1 MKDLPK
7 ISEAE
12 WEVMKTIW
20 ENNPCTSNQVIERL
34 KDTTDWMPKTIK
46 TLITRLV
53 KKNVL
58 GFNVEGRVYY
68 YYPLLTKQECVKA
81 ESHSFLKRIYNGT
94 LKSMLINF
102 IEENELTK
110 EEIDELKEMLDD
122 RKS

>member
-1 MKDLPK
+1 VKEIPK

-20 ENNPCTSNQVIERL
+20 EHNPCTSNQVIEL
-34 KDTTDWMPKTIK
+34 LEATSEWMPKTIK
-46 TLITRLV
+46 TLINRLV
-53 KKNVL
+53 SKKVL
-58 GFNVEGRVYY
+58 DFNVEGRVYY

-81 ESHSFLKRIYNGT
+81 ENHSFLKRIYNGT

-110 EEIDELKEMLDD
+110 EEIRELKEMLDE
-122 RKS
+122 REP

>member
-1 MKDLPK
+1 
-7 ISEAE
+7 
-12 WEVMKTIW
+12 MKTIW

-34 KDTTDWMPKTIK
+34 EDTTEWMPKTIK
-46 TLITRLV
+46 TLINRLV

-81 ESHSFLKRIYNGT
+81 ENHSFLKRIYNGT

-110 EEIDELKEMLDD
+110 EEIAELKEMLDE

>member
-1 MKDLPK
+1 MKELPK

-12 WEVMKTIW
+12 WEVMKIIW
-20 ENNPCTSNQVIERL
+20 ENNPCTSNQVIEQL
-34 KDTTDWMPKTIK
+34 ENSTEWMPKTIK

-110 EEIDELKEMLDD
+110 EEIDELKEMLDE

>member
-1 MKDLPK
+1 MKELPK

-12 WEVMKTIW
+12 WEVLKIIW
-20 ENNPCTSNQVIERL
+20 ENSPCTSNQIIERL
-34 KDTTDWMPKTIK
+34 ENTTKWMPKTIK

-58 GFNVEGRVYY
+58 GFNVDGRVYF

-94 LKSMLINF
+94 VKSMLINF
-102 IEENELTK
+102 IEDNELTK
-110 EEIDELKEMLDD
+110 EEINELKEILDE
-122 RKS
+122 RKP

>member
-1 MKDLPK
+1 MKTLPK

-20 ENNPCTSNQVIERL
+20 ENNPCTSNEIIESL
-34 KDTTDWMPKTIK
+34 EDTTEWMPKTIK

-58 GFNVEGRVYY
+58 GFNAEGRVYY
-68 YYPLLTKQECVKA
+68 YYPLLTRQECVKA
-81 ESHSFLKRIYNGT
+81 ESKSFLKRIYNGT

-102 IEENELTK
+102 IDENELSK
-110 EEIDELKEMLDD
+110 EEICELKEILDE
-122 RKS
+122 REP

>member
-1 MKDLPK
+1 MKELPK

-20 ENNPCTSNQVIERL
+20 EHSPCTSNQIIERL
-34 KDTTDWMPKTIK
+34 EDTSKWMPKTIK
-46 TLITRLV
+46 TLINRLV
-53 KKNVL
+53 KKDVL
-58 GFNVEGRVYY
+58 AFNVEGRVYY

-81 ESHSFLKRIYNGT
+81 ESKSFLKRIYNGT

-110 EEIDELKEMLDD
+110 EEICELKEMLDE
-122 RKS
+122 RKP